1 LFLPPSVEKGSFFKV
16 RDLRDI
22 RIPSTDADATRKNL
36 AKSEANN
43 ATKNIEINFLKAR
56 VKKLVGENHDLVI
69 QKEITESKNKC
80 IISQL
85 FEVITSTSQ
94 EVGELLKK
102 ADELQSAQGRENQAL
117 KQELAAAKLQAK
129 YDQKSAPILK
139 SYEILEGKEE
149 TTPQAE
155 ISESE
160 LADRLFLEEMLRA
173 VELNLSEEAQ
183 DQLNEQTVQLPIEH
197 DKSMEVFF
205 EKYAILEG
213 KEETTPQA
221 EIFESE
227 LADRLFLEEMLRAVE
242 LNLSEEAQDQLNEQ
256 TVQLPIEHDK
266 SMEVF
271 FEKYATLEGKE
282 ETTPQAERS
291 ESELADRLFL
301 EEMLRAVE
309 LNLSEEAQDQ
319 LNEQTV
325 HLPIEHDKSMEFF
338 FEKYA
343 TLEGKKETTPKAE
356 ISESELADRLF
367 LEEMLREVELNLTEE
382 TQDQPNEQTVQ
393 LPNDHDKSMEVFFE
407 KHAILEGKEETTPQA
422 EISESELADRLFLE
436 EMLRE
441 VELNLSEETA
451 VGLDERSVQLRATAC
466 FYNTQEERMNNIK
479 RERRAQKS
487 RMSSSRWIN
496 TWRSTIASML
506 LAREYSGGSETLD
519 EGREEAAAY
528 IVKKRPWR
536 IFQKGTSG

>member
-22 RIPSTDADATRKNL
+22 RIPSTDADVTRKNL
-36 AKSEANN
+36 AKAEANN

-69 QKEITESKNKC
+69 QKEIAESKNKS

-85 FEVITSTSQ
+85 FAVITSTSQ

-102 ADELQSAQGRENQAL
+102 ADELQSAQGREKQAL

-139 SYEILEGKEE
+139 SFDFLEGKEETTPQVEISENELADRLFLEEMLRAVELNLSEEAKDPLSEQTMKPTRELDTSMQVFEKVDFLEGKEDIAPQAEISESELADRLFLEEMLRAVELNLSEETQDQLNEQTVQLPNDHDKSMEFFFEKYATLEGKEE

-197 DKSMEVFF
+197 DKSMEF
-205 EKYAILEG
+205 
-213 KEETTPQA
+213 
-221 EIFESE
+221 
-227 LADRLFLEEMLRAVE
+227 
-242 LNLSEEAQDQLNEQ
+242 
-256 TVQLPIEHDK
+256 
-266 SMEVF
+266 F

-282 ETTPQAERS
+282 
-291 ESELADRLFL
+291 
-301 EEMLRAVE
+301 
-309 LNLSEEAQDQ
+309 
-319 LNEQTV
+319 
-325 HLPIEHDKSMEFF
+325 
-338 FEKYA
+338 
-343 TLEGKKETTPKAE
+343 ETTPKAE

-367 LEEMLREVELNLTEE
+367 LEEMLREVDLN
-382 TQDQPNEQTVQ
+382 
-393 LPNDHDKSMEVFFE
+393 
-407 KHAILEGKEETTPQA
+407 I
-422 EISESELADRLFLE
+422 
-436 EMLRE
+436 
-441 VELNLSEETA
+441 SEETA
-451 VGLDERSVQLRATAC
+451 VGMDERSVQLRATAC
-466 FYNTQEERMNNIK
+466 FYNTQEEKMNNIK

-487 RMSSSRWIN
+487 RMRSSRWIN

-506 LAREYSGGSETLD
+506 LARECSGGSETLD
-519 EGREEAAAY
+519 VEPEEAAAY

-536 IFQKGTSG
+536 IFPKGTSV

>member
-1 LFLPPSVEKGSFFKV
+1 VFLPPSVEKGSFFKV

-22 RIPSTDADATRKNL
+22 RILSTDADADATRKNL
-36 AKSEANN
+36 AKAEANN
-43 ATKNIEINFLKAR
+43 AKKNIEINFLKAR
-56 VKKLVGENHDLVI
+56 VKKLIGENHDLVI
-69 QKEITESKNKC
+69 QKEIAESKNKS

-85 FEVITSTSQ
+85 FAVITSTSQ

-117 KQELAAAKLQAK
+117 KLELAAAKLQAK

-139 SYEILEGKEE
+139 SYDFLEGKEE
-149 TTPQAE
+149 TSPQVE

-173 VELNLSEEAQ
+173 VELNLSVEAQ

-197 DKSMEVFF
+197 DKS
-205 EKYAILEG
+205 
-213 KEETTPQA
+213 T
-221 EIFESE
+221 
-227 LADRLFLEEMLRAVE
+227 
-242 LNLSEEAQDQLNEQ
+242 
-256 TVQLPIEHDK
+256 
-266 SMEVF
+266 EVF

-309 LNLSEEAQDQ
+309 LNLSEETQDQ

-325 HLPIEHDKSMEFF
+325 
-338 FEKYA
+338 
-343 TLEGKKETTPKAE
+343 
-356 ISESELADRLF
+356 
-367 LEEMLREVELNLTEE
+367 
-382 TQDQPNEQTVQ
+382 Q
-393 LPNDHDKSMEVFFE
+393 LPNEHDKSMEVFFE
-407 KHAILEGKEETTPQA
+407 KYAILEGKEETTPQA

-436 EMLRE
+436 EMLRA
-441 VELNLSEETA
+441 VELNLSEETQDQLNEQTVQLPNEHNKSMEVFFEKYAILEVKEETTPKAEISESELADRLFLEEMLREVDLNISEETA
-451 VGLDERSVQLRATAC
+451 VGMDERSVQLRATAC
-466 FYNTQEERMNNIK
+466 VYNTQEEKMDNIK

-487 RMSSSRWIN
+487 RMRSSRWIN

-506 LAREYSGGSETLD
+506 LTREFSGGSETLD

-536 IFQKGTSG
+536 IFQKGTSV